1 MNDTLL
7 NLLYYFMYFL
17 GYIELMMKKLLNNNT
32 IQEHND
38 DESNMIT
45 LINTKENISEFVFD
59 ENEDLSMDYEFG
71 IIEKTE
77 NSVRSHFLFDELDTD
92 EVENLFQV
100 SIEPQF
106 LSVELQYKDKSYS
119 INVKDVNYYFLN
131 NRIFSKEHI
140 KYLIYKSY
148 NVILDDYQMVIIDK
162 NCDMIT
168 IENCASKNEDMYITF
183 TNDGYKIVNNS
194 E

>member
-1 MNDTLL
+1 MNDILL
-7 NLLYYFMYFL
+7 NLFYYFMYFL
-17 GYIELMMKKLLNNNT
+17 GYIELMMKKLFDNNA

-38 DESNMIT
+38 DASNMIT
-45 LINTKENISEFVFD
+45 LISTKDNISEFVFD

-92 EVENLFQV
+92 EIENLFQV

-106 LSVELQYKDKSYS
+106 LSVELQYKDKTYS

-131 NRIFSKEHI
+131 NRIFFKEHI

-148 NVILDDYQMVIIDK
+148 NVILDDYEMIIIDK

-183 TNDGYKIVNNS
+183 TSDGYKILNNS